1 MVQKCNFWT
10 IFISKTKRLLL
21 NNYLICYASSHMSL
35 SVGIVGLPNVGKSTL
50 FTALTKNEVL
60 IANYPFA
67 TIDPS
72 VGVVAVPDGRL
83 ASLAELSKTAKIIPA
98 VVEFVDIAGLVAGAA
113 SGEGLGNKFLANIRE
128 TDMIA
133 EVVRIF
139 EDSDIHH
146 VSAEIDPLGDI
157 EVINLELVLA
167 DAETV
172 DKRLNNVERDAKRG
186 DKDIIKERDL
196 LARLKPHLDSGSLAN
211 SLEMDDEE
219 KKLIKGLHLLTMKP
233 FLYVCNKKTDA
244 FNLDEQNDD
253 RWVRLVDFF
262 ERTNAEYV
270 VVDAGMEH
278 ELRDLSLDEK
288 NDFRREYGSQGSGV
302 ESLIRACY
310 NRLGLMSYF
319 TTGEK
324 ETRAW
329 TVPIGSTG
337 PKAAAAIHTDFEKKY
352 IRAQVVT
359 FDDLIE
365 CGSLAEARATGKLR
379 TEGKDYIVKD
389 GDVIEFM
396 I

>member
-1 MVQKCNFWT
+1 
-10 IFISKTKRLLL
+10 
-21 NNYLICYASSHMSL
+21 MSL

-72 VGVVAVPDGRL
+72 VGIVAVPDGRL
-83 ASLAELSKTAKIIPA
+83 AALSAVSGSQDIIPA

-139 EDSDIHH
+139 EDSEIHH
-146 VSAEIDPLGDI
+146 VAGGIDPLGDI

-172 DKRLNNVERDAKRG
+172 EKRLNNVERDAKRG
-186 DKDIIKERDL
+186 EKDAVKERDL
-196 LARLKPHLDSGSLAN
+196 LIRLKPHLDAGNLAN
-211 SLEMDDEE
+211 SLEMDEE
-219 KKLIKGLHLLTMKP
+219 ERKLVKGLHLLTMKP

-244 FNLDEQNDD
+244 FNLDEQNDE
-253 RWVRLVDFF
+253 RWQKLVEFF

-278 ELRDLSLDEK
+278 ELRDLSDDEK
-288 NDFRREYGSQGSGV
+288 NDFRREYGAQGSGV

-310 NRLGLMSYF
+310 HRLGLMSYF

-359 FDDLIE
+359 FDDLVE
-365 CGSLAEARATGKLR
+365 CGSFAQARAEGKLR